1 MTLKNMTPASLSFT
15 YWRDCTKRQQ
25 ELKKKLAL
33 PSDEEE
39 NKIMCEGLYQ
49 TYLKIVLKPRER

>member
-1 MTLKNMTPASLSFT
+1 MTLKNMRPASLAFT

-25 ELKKKLAL
+25 ELRKKLAL
-33 PSDEEE
+33 PRDEEA

-49 TYLKIVLKPRER
+49 TYLKIVLRARER